1 MAGGQGTRLE
11 SQVEKPLYEIG
22 GVAMIDRVLAA
33 LEASAVDRIT
43 VAVSPNAPDT
53 HEHLAERDCS
63 RSREIDGGVETTT
76 PATPERVIET
86 AGDGY
91 VTDLGSILESDS
103 SPISTP
109 VLTVAA
115 DLPLLE
121 VATVDDVLERYRRR
135 VRARRQE
142 GGDGGE
148 APAPSMTVCV
158 PTALKRRL
166 GFSVDATL
174 ESDRHLVPTGV
185 NVVGTS
191 SETMIARSYDHR
203 LACNVN
209 RRTDAR
215 VAKTYCRDGNG
226 DGEEEEEAFR

>member
-1 MAGGQGTRLE
+1 MAGGRGTRLE
-11 SQVEKPLYEIG
+11 SRVEKPLYEIG

-33 LEASAVDRIT
+33 LEASAVGRIT

-53 HEHLAERDCS
+53 HEHLAERNPPITL
-63 RSREIDGGVETTT
+63 RET
-76 PATPERVIET
+76 P
-86 AGDGY
+86 GDGY
-91 VTDLGSILESDS
+91 VADLGSILESDS
-103 SPISTP
+103 APISTP

-121 VATVDDVLERYRRR
+121 GATVDGVLERYRRR
-135 VRARRQE
+135 VRARRRE
-142 GGDGGE
+142 AGDGGE

-174 ESDRHLVPTGV
+174 ESDRHLAPTGV

-191 SETMIARSYDHR
+191 SETMITRSYDHR

-215 VAKTYCRDGNG
+215 AAKTYCRDG
-226 DGEEEEEAFR
+226 DGEEEEEETFR

>member
-11 SQVEKPLYEIG
+11 SRTEKPLYEIG
-22 GVAMIDRVLAA
+22 VVAMIDRVLAA

-53 HEHLAERDCS
+53 RDHLAERDCTCS
-63 RSREIDGGVETTT
+63 LEADGVGKSVDPTT
-76 PATPERVIET
+76 PATPERIIET

-91 VTDLGSILESDS
+91 VADLGSILESDS
-103 SPISTP
+103 IPISTP

-121 VATVDDVLERYRRR
+121 EATVDGVLERYRRR
-135 VRARRQE
+135 VRARRRE
-142 GGDGGE
+142 AGDGGE
-148 APAPSMTVCV
+148 TPAPSMTVCV

-174 ESDRHLVPTGV
+174 ESDRHLAPTGV

-191 SETMIARSYDHR
+191 NETMIARSYDHR

-209 RRTDAR
+209 RRTDVRA
-215 VAKTYCRDGNG
+215 AKTYCCDGDG
-226 DGEEEEEAFR
+226 DGEAFR